1 MLVIF
6 TDGASLGNPGPM
18 GIGIVIYRDGVIV
31 EELSEYIGSGTN
43 NVAEYSAIIKAL
55 QTAHDMRELEVHV
68 KSDSELVI
76 RQLNNEYKVKDPK
89 LIQLKKQID
98 RLRST
103 IKVSF
108 EHIRREKNSE
118 ADKLSKEGAEIGR
131 RRQQEKTHDGDRKP
145 QGEKRGGFS

>member
-43 NVAEYSAIIKAL
+43 NMAEYSAIIKAL
-55 QTAHDMRELEVHV
+55 RTAHEMGEMEVHV

-89 LIQLKKQID
+89 LIELKRQID
-98 RLRST
+98 RLRSS

-108 EHIRREKNSE
+108 EHIRREKNSV

-131 RRQQEKTHDGDRKP
+131 
-145 QGEKRGGFS
+145 